1 MDEDVDLRMLLLG
14 MSKQTVDV
22 AVPSDASQ
30 TDDLSTSEIV
40 ILPAEGDTADET
52 AENPFYNS
60 RMQALPLLSLA
71 GHLREH
77 VARGDDPDVSQ
88 LECAETQT
96 SLQRSD
102 DDDIMQSVE
111 VLTDEVDVSQTS
123 VDVTEVDRQRR
134 GDAVDVTASPL
145 SSRRRFDS
153 GRSAASA
160 EFEDCA
166 TETDAFVTADFFI
179 DESLPSSMAESA
191 ATRKVVELQMTLQ
204 EKVVCLETKER
215 ELEEQ
220 GQLLERLTPRI
231 ENMQERLAMLK
242 VVFERDIH
250 CCKCD
255 LRTIAAG
262 IQAEKQEF
270 SGFVERTT
278 QQLIAAIGA
287 VEAESERQH
296 EGMMEELRGEHT
308 EGMAWLQAQLEAES
322 DKLQITQCE
331 LESTEKRLKESEEEG
346 EKVRHEME
354 LTAVE
359 FKEGFVA
366 EMAQARSELMMEH
379 EIELER
385 TVNDMNM
392 ELEEK
397 DRQIEDALSLAKTK
411 DREIEDAFSLAKMKD
426 RQIEDALSLAKTRL
440 EENAALAEERDRIA
454 ENLRLEFEEE
464 MAGIVRTNDVMLVER
479 LTDCERALQ
488 GTLKEAHSKE
498 MDVLRGENEEAL
510 KEAVTKTRDGMT
522 GLQETALEELRS
534 RMAEDLAA
542 MTDELKSETEMKLN
556 RVQDLLAE
564 SHQVTLDELERRLA
578 LDHDLAMTRLRD
590 ELVTAR
596 HAQQDHDA
604 TVLRLRGELESEHE
618 SEMLKVREQFDM
630 EKESLMKQLL
640 QERQQQQQQQVEQ
653 QQVEQQQQQVE
664 QQQLLE
670 SSPPGNREQRET
682 VTATDVGDDGDA
694 ACALEE
700 EKRRAVDEVR
710 L

>member
-1 MDEDVDLRMLLLG
+1 

-30 TDDLSTSEIV
+30 TDELSTSEIV

-77 VARGDDPDVSQ
+77 VARGNDPDVSQ

-102 DDDIMQSVE
+102 NDITQSVE

-123 VDVTEVDRQRR
+123 VDVTEVDSQRR

-191 ATRKVVELQMTLQ
+191 ATRKVIELQTTLQ

-220 GQLLERLTPRI
+220 GRLLERLTPRL

-255 LRTIAAG
+255 LHEITAG
-262 IQAEKQEF
+262 VQAEKQEF
-270 SGFVERTT
+270 SLFVERTT

-359 FKEGFVA
+359 LKEGFVA

-397 DRQIEDALSLAKTK
+397 DREIEDALSLAKTK
-411 DREIEDAFSLAKMKD
+411 DRE
-426 RQIEDALSLAKTRL
+426 IEDALSLAKTRL

-479 LTDCERALQ
+479 LTECERALQ
-488 GTLKEAHSKE
+488 GTLNEAHSRE

-510 KEAVTKTRDGMT
+510 EEAVTKTCDGMT
-522 GLQETALEELRS
+522 GLQETALEELHS
-534 RMAEDLAA
+534 RLAEEHAQKLAA
-542 MTDELKSETEMKLN
+542 MTDELKSEKETELN
-556 RVQDLLAE
+556 ELRGSLAE
-564 SHQVTLDELERRLA
+564 SHQGTLDELERRLA

-590 ELVTAR
+590 ELATAR

-604 TVLRLRGELESEHE
+604 TVLTLRDELVSERE
-618 SEMLKVREQFDM
+618 SEMLKVREQFDV

-640 QERQQQQQQQVEQ
+640 QERQQQQQQHVEQQQ

-670 SSPPGNREQRET
+670 SSSPGDREQRDT